1 MEEKRQR
8 GEDIGEVP
16 QIPHDVMERIGQQA
30 DPSTQARLGEAMGTQ
45 GASLRLGARQ
55 RVDKAA
61 TVIQS
66 VTRKHPI
73 INFPLDPRNATHHII
88 QLPGGGTRP
97 FMVPNDSDLGKLGR
111 FRGDMMVKRQ
121 QEDHRELYKSM
132 GLRPHF

>member
-1 MEEKRQR
+1 MEEKRRR
-8 GEDIGEVP
+8 GEDKVD
-16 QIPHDVMERIGQQA
+16 IPHDIMERIGQQA
-30 DPSTQARLGEAMGTQ
+30 YPDTHARLGEAMGTQ

-73 INFPLDPRNATHHII
+73 ITFPLDPRNATHHII

-97 FMVPNDSDLGKLGR
+97 FMVPNDSDFGKLAN
-111 FRGDMMVKRQ
+111 FRRDMWAPRRDMWAYQ
-121 QEDHRELYKSM
+121 
-132 GLRPHF
+132 

>member
-8 GEDIGEVP
+8 GADKD
-16 QIPHDVMERIGQQA
+16 IPHDVMERIGQQA
-30 DPSTQARLGEAMGTQ
+30 DPSTHARLGEAIGRG
-45 GASLRLGARQ
+45 GASIRLGARQ

-61 TVIQS
+61 TVLQS
-66 VTRKHPI
+66 VARKHPI

-88 QLPGGGTRP
+88 RLHGGGTRP

-111 FRGDMMVKRQ
+111 FRGDMMDKRQ

>member
-8 GEDIGEVP
+8 GEDKVD
-16 QIPHDVMERIGQQA
+16 IPHDVMERIGQQA
-30 DPSTQARLGEAMGTQ
+30 DPSTQTRLGVALGTK
-45 GASLRLGARQ
+45 GESVRLAARQ
-55 RVDKAA
+55 RREVDAA
-61 TVIQS
+61 KVLQS
-66 VTRKHPI
+66 VARKHPI

-88 QLPGGGTRP
+88 RLPGGGTRP

-121 QEDHRELYKSM
+121 QEDHRELYRSM